1 MSVQPASGD
10 EFRVP
15 RSAFRVENPELDV
28 PAVFDCWNT
37 IGVEGNGSCRELVK
51 FVHCRNCPVYSAAGL
66 ALLNRPL
73 APDYRAE
80 QTAHYATRKKLS
92 APARVSVVIFRLE
105 AECFAL
111 PTTAFQEV
119 AERRPQHSLP
129 HRARTIALGV
139 VNVRGELLV
148 CASLAR
154 LLGVSQTPAR
164 PARRDHP
171 DRLLVANWNGQRV
184 AFPVDE
190 VFGIHRFQQDEL
202 REAPATLARS
212 TLTYTRGVIVW
223 RERAVG
229 FLHAESLFAA
239 VNRSLS

>member
-1 MSVQPASGD
+1 MNQN
-10 EFRVP
+10 P
-15 RSAFRVENPELDV
+15 RNPRTADAELLG
-28 PAVFDCWNT
+28 PQSETEARVFDCWNT

-66 ALLNRPL
+66 QLLNQPL

-80 QTAHYATRKKLS
+80 QTAHYGARKKLT

-105 AECFAL
+105 AETFAL
-111 PTTAFQEV
+111 PTQAFQEV
-119 AERRPQHSLP
+119 AERRPLHSLP
-129 HRARTIALGV
+129 HRKRSIALGI

-148 CASLAR
+148 FASLAR
-154 LLGVSQTPAR
+154 LLGVPEAPAAGR
-164 PARRDHP
+164 KDPR
-171 DRLLVANWNGQRV
+171 DRLLVAAWNGQRV

-190 VFGIHRFQQDEL
+190 VFGIHRFQQDEM
-202 REAPATLARS
+202 REAPSTVARS

-239 VNRSLS
+239 LNRSLS

>member
-1 MSVQPASGD
+1 MDNSTVPTSMRD
-10 EFRVP
+10 P
-15 RSAFRVENPELDV
+15 RSPSDDEPVL
-28 PAVFDCWNT
+28 DCWNT
-37 IGVEGNGSCRELVK
+37 IGVEGNGSCGELVK

-66 ALLNRPL
+66 QLLNRPL
-73 APDYRAE
+73 TTGYRAE

-92 APARVSVVIFRLE
+92 APGRVSVVIFRLE
-105 AECFAL
+105 SECFAL
-111 PTTAFQEV
+111 PTQAFQEV

-129 HRARTIALGV
+129 HRTRSIALGI

-148 CASLAR
+148 CASMAR
-154 LLGVSQTPAR
+154 LLGVVEAAPRS
-164 PARRDHP
+164 RRGQL
-171 DRLLVANWNGQRV
+171 DRLLVASWNNQRV

-202 REAPATLARS
+202 RAAPSTVARS
-212 TLTYTRGVIVW
+212 TLTYTRGVIMW

-239 VNRSLS
+239 LGRSLS